1 MAVFTP
7 RRPGARASTT
17 PIAETGTGAATPLL
31 QVKDLVTQ
39 FPTKN
44 GWLTAVNHV
53 SYELEAGRVLGV
65 LGESGS
71 GKSAMLRTILGLQPK
86 HAHIEGEVVLRGQD
100 LIAMSSAEREA
111 IRGSWVSMV
120 FQDPMTALDP
130 VYTVE
135 QQLVETIRRHDDLSK
150 SEAVDRAMEL
160 LNLVQI
166 PSPER
171 RLKAYPFELSGGMRQ
186 RIVIALALV
195 SNPSLLLAD
204 EPTTA
209 LDVTVQARVLDL
221 FRDLKDRLGMGVIF
235 VTHDLSVAAEIA
247 DDIAVMY
254 AGRIVERGTVEE
266 IVSNPQHPYTQG
278 LLGANVRP
286 GQDERPLAI
295 KGSPPNLANLPPGCS
310 FAPRCA
316 MVQDSCWGSMP
327 ELIEVSPH
335 HDLRCPVVSSTPSTT
350 SAAVGTTVGDPVVDA
365 EATGTH

>member
-1 MAVFTP
+1 MAVFPT
-7 RRPGARASTT
+7 RR
-17 PIAETGTGAATPLL
+17 AATLERSMTAPTATVEEPTLL
-31 QVKDLVTQ
+31 EVRELVTQ
-39 FPTKN
+39 FPTRN

-53 SYELEAGRVLGV
+53 SYTLGAGRVLGI

-86 HAHIEGEVVLRGQD
+86 RARISGEVVLRGRD
-100 LIAMSSAEREA
+100 LIAMSPAEREQ

-130 VYTVE
+130 VFTVE
-135 QQLVETIRRHDDLSK
+135 QQLVETIRRHFDMTKD
-150 SEAVDRAMEL
+150 EAVERALEL

-186 RIVIALALV
+186 RVVIAMALV

-266 IVSNPQHPYTQG
+266 IVRAPQHPYTRG
-278 LLGANVRP
+278 LLEANVRP
-286 GQDERPLAI
+286 GQAERPAAI
-295 KGSPPNLANLPPGCS
+295 PGAPPNLANLPPGCS

-316 MVQDSCWGSMP
+316 MAQDACWEGMP
-327 ELIEVSPH
+327 ELVTVGGT
-335 HDLRCPVVSSTPSTT
+335 HDVRCPVTLADR
-350 SAAVGTTVGDPVVDA
+350 SA
-365 EATGTH
+365 E

>member
-1 MAVFTP
+1 VA
-7 RRPGARASTT
+7 
-17 PIAETGTGAATPLL
+17 PLL
-31 QVKDLVTQ
+31 EVKNLTTQ

-44 GWLTAVNHV
+44 GWLTAVNDV

-86 HAHIEGEVVLRGQD
+86 HARIEGEVRLRGQD
-100 LIAMSSAEREA
+100 LISMSSAERAA

-135 QQLVETIRRHDDLSK
+135 QQLVETIRRHEDFSK
-150 SEAVDRAMEL
+150 SEAVDRALEL

-266 IVSNPQHPYTQG
+266 IVTNPQHPYTRG

-286 GQDERPLAI
+286 GQSERPAQI
-295 KGSPPNLANLPPGCS
+295 PGAPPNLANLPPGCS
-310 FAPRCA
+310 FAPRCP
-316 MVQDSCWGSMP
+316 MVQDSCWAGVP
-327 ELIEVSPH
+327 ELIEVSSH
-335 HDLRCPVVSSTPSTT
+335 HDLRCPVSAGQAGAVVPVS
-350 SAAVGTTVGDPVVDA
+350 VDA
-365 EATGTH
+365 PPAIEPN